1 MIKIG
6 QTCIKRYTRQ
16 QNATLNRMALIEK
29 IFNPL
34 SSFHH
39 KRISRYLCELD
50 IEKII
55 DIGAH
60 KGEFLEKMLKIEK
73 VNSFY
78 AFEPQRNIFN
88 ELSKKFSKNK
98 KVTLFNYAMDEEI
111 TKKKLKI
118 NKLSMTSSLAEIN
131 ENSLYLKFKNFLTL
145 AKSNFEDEYEVQTST
160 IDKIFEGIN
169 LRKTL
174 LKIDVEGFE
183 ISVIKGSQVKL
194 RQIPFILLENQF
206 GNHYKNNNFN
216 DIIKLLSEKNFEID
230 KKFIFPTMHYQDV
243 LFKKI

>member
-1 MIKIG
+1 MVI
-6 QTCIKRYTRQ
+6 
-16 QNATLNRMALIEK
+16 IEK
-29 IFNPL
+29 IFNPI

-55 DIGAH
+55 DVGAH

-78 AFEPQRNIFN
+78 AFEPQKNIFD
-88 ELSKKFSKNK
+88 ELSEKFSNNK
-98 KVTLFNYAMDEEI
+98 KVTLFNYAMDKEI

-131 ENSLYLKFKNFLTL
+131 ENSLYIKFKNFLSQ
-145 AKSNFEDEYEVQTST
+145 AKSNFEYEYEVQTNT
-160 IDKIFEGIN
+160 VDKIFEGIS
-169 LRKTL
+169 LKKTL

-183 ISVIKGSQVKL
+183 INVIEGSKIKL
-194 RQIPFILLENQF
+194 KEIPFVLIENQF
-206 GNHYKNNNFN
+206 GNHYKNNNFDN
-216 DIIKLLSEKNFEID
+216 IINLLLKHNFKIY
-230 KKFIFPTMHYQDV
+230 KKFVFPTLHYQDV